1 MPRDS
6 PGDGRVQ
13 FNRGGSLRSR
23 CVHFQGLSTGAED
36 EGSELLISLRRHIAE
51 YSNLQEAF
59 SCFQVAVTFQIRNM
73 LSAAPKTMKE
83 AGSAIFK
90 ELRAA
95 YITPRELQSEKVP
108 QHSMFR
114 VRQRVLHLHTKLRN
128 TILVEKLIKIF
139 QCLWDL
145 KFSYSVHNTS
155 SPNPALSYLN
165 PVTHIFK
172 MRLHFYPLR
181 SRTSDLPRGPF
192 RFRIFDQIPVCTRHP
207 TRAGP
212 PTL

>member
-1 MPRDS
+1 
-6 PGDGRVQ
+6 
-13 FNRGGSLRSR
+13 
-23 CVHFQGLSTGAED
+23 
-36 EGSELLISLRRHIAE
+36 
-51 YSNLQEAF
+51 
-59 SCFQVAVTFQIRNM
+59 M

-83 AGSAIFK
+83 AGSAIFE

-95 YITPRELQSEKVP
+95 YITPRKLQSEKVP

-139 QCLWDL
+139 QSLWDL
-145 KFSYSVHNTS
+145 KFSHSVHNKS

-181 SRTSDLPRGPF
+181 SRTSDIPRGPF
-192 RFRIFDQIPVCTRHP
+192 PFQNFRPNSCMYETPDESWPPNFVIGRESNKFSPQTSGYQTVGRAKLSVVEQILIT
-207 TRAGP
+207 GN
-212 PTL
+212 LNISN